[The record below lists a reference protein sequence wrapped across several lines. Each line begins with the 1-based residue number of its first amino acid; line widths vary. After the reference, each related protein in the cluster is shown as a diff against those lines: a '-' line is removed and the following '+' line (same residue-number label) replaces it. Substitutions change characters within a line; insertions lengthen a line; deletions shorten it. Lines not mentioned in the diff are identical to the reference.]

1 MAKEPDAL
9 KMIWMSKHGEADIP
23 FNSET
28 LYIIKKKMVLQL
40 QSSIFGERD
49 LFLGFKIG

>member
-1 MAKEPDAL
+1 MTKKPETL

-28 LYIIKKKMVLQL
+28 LYIIKMKMVLQL
-40 QSSIFGERD
+40 QSSTFGETD
-49 LFLGFKIG
+49 LFLGFGIG